1 MSVIAH
7 IAHIGITFTI
17 AALCPDDGWARPSDR
32 CFMSF
37 HVGCTLPMSCVYN
50 DKIRSVFTVF
60 KVTRI
65 HCAINAVIS
74 VVSKVNPVYVYPCG
88 PFFLSI
94 FYRESHLCQPGG
106 QATATA
112 SYYYYG
118 NQRLAVNAKPWLS
131 SIRSCCTYT
140 PDSSPVF
147 INGDSDDKFSTWL
160 YSLLIRS
167 IMIT

>member
-1 MSVIAH
+1 LAVSQLVNSRAVMSVIAH

-32 CFMSF
+32 CSMSF

-74 VVSKVNPVYVYPCG
+74 VVSKNQSSLC
-88 PFFLSI
+88 LSMWSI
-94 FYRESHLCQPGG
+94 FPIHLLPRVAPLPARRAGYSDCE
-106 QATATA
+106 
-112 SYYYYG
+112 
-118 NQRLAVNAKPWLS
+118 LLLLWKPAACS
-131 SIRSCCTYT
+131 KR
-140 PDSSPVF
+140 
-147 INGDSDDKFSTWL
+147 
-160 YSLLIRS
+160 
-167 IMIT
+167 